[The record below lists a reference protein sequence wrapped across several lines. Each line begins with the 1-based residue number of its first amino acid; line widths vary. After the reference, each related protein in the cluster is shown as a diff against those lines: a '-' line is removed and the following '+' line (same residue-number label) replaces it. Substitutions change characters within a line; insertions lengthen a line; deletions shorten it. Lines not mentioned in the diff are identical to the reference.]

1 MDNRTRKIEIIER
14 VSYVVI
20 NNHLDSD
27 DLVSMLEITP
37 EDILER
43 FEDRM
48 YEHQDKFLLEE
59 SYDQLDE
66 SELEQEEETEEPF
79 GEGSEN

>member
-1 MDNRTRKIEIIER
+1 MENKTRKTQIVNM

-20 NNHLDSD
+20 NNHLDTD

-43 FEDRM
+43 FEDRL

-66 SELEQEEETEEPF
+66 EELEQTEEPL
-79 GEGSEN
+79 GEGSED